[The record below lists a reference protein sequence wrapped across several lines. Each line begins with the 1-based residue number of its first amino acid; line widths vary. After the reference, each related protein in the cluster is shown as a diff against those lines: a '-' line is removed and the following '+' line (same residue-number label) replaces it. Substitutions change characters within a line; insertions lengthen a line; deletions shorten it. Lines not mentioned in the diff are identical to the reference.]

1 VESSLCA
8 WQRMRKRG
16 LISCFF
22 SFCFCFFVFE
32 ANHTCKRCFPFDVF
46 TLAPPNRPAASP
58 TLSGDVLPSLTVR
71 QLKSAMSDLGVSA
84 KGCTEKADLINA
96 LKAALAKGKD
106 GGLKFLFV
114 SKK

>member
-1 VESSLCA
+1 MQYTFLY
-8 WQRMRKRG
+8 
-16 LISCFF
+16 
-22 SFCFCFFVFE
+22 
-32 ANHTCKRCFPFDVF
+32 

-96 LKAALAKGKD
+96 LKAALAKGKERK
-106 GGLKFLFV
+106 GFKFSFCLK
-114 SKK
+114 KKKKKKKKTLT